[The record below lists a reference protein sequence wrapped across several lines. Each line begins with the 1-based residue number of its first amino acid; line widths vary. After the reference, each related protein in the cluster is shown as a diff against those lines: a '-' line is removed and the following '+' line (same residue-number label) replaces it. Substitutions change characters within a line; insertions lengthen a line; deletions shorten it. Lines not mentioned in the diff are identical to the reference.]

1 MSLILKKCTI
11 KDLDTLIEVSRSTF
25 ISAFEKD
32 NDPEDFKSYIAK
44 AFNKDKMRTE
54 LMNPYSS
61 FYFMVKDELGMVGY
75 VKINRKDAQKEQFDN
90 NAIELERIYVL
101 KEFQGRRIG
110 QEALTLVIEVAK
122 THEASCL
129 WLGVWEKNV
138 KAIDFYERHGFK
150 KFGQHPY
157 LIGKDEQYDW
167 MMKLD
172 LV

>member
-1 MSLILKKCTI
+1 
-11 KDLDTLIEVSRSTF
+11 
-25 ISAFEKD
+25 
-32 NDPEDFKSYIAK
+32 
-44 AFNKDKMRTE
+44 
-54 LMNPYSS
+54 MNPYSS